1 MEENL
6 VYQVSH
12 NLNVSPILNWMDKHF
27 NTEDIGDNLMAL
39 PSKIAAQKNVVR
51 STRDA
56 FKEVDLPRM
65 MMELEMIDDIAS
77 ALNPNTGKAM
87 FSNDK
92 LRDAE
97 LKRVKAGDNDYQNLR
112 KAAKVAERDLSA
124 EEDELSFL
132 EQKFS
137 AYQYVSNFVSAEMNL
152 MTGLIGTQG
161 DFRVDEKE
169 RVRAEKMVNGQ
180 PY

>member
-12 NLNVSPILNWMDKHF
+12 NLNVSPILNWMGKHF

-51 STRDA
+51 SMRDA

-77 ALNPNTGKAM
+77 ALNPSTGKAM

-112 KAAKVAERDLSA
+112 KAAKVAERELSA
-124 EEDELSFL
+124 DEDELSFW

-152 MTGLIGTQG
+152 MTGLRGTQG
-161 DFRVDEKE
+161 DFRTDEKE
-169 RVRAEKMVNGQ
+169 RVQAEKITNKQ